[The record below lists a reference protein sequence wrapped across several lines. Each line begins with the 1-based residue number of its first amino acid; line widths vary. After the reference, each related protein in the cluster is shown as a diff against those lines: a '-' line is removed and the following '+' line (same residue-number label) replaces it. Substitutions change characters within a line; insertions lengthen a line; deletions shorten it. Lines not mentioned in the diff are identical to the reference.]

1 MVAAG
6 AKVAFAQAYWYTFLS
21 LSSGAFRRTI
31 YLTVFNSEMSFVVV
45 WKRGKPFESR
55 PATVTRA
62 SLRRASPAH
71 SFPVLYLHLNNLS
84 FSLPLFLPCFSSDL
98 QQSHAHFQ
106 KETPSTP
113 SALIIALFSPHK
125 KNPDPSPPSSPCSAP
140 SPTSSSQAR
149 PA

>member
-6 AKVAFAQAYWYTFLS
+6 AKVAFAQACWYNFLS

-31 YLTVFNSEMSFVVV
+31 YLTVFNSEMYFVVV
-45 WKRGKPFESR
+45 WKGGKPFESR

-71 SFPVLYLHLNNLS
+71 SFPVLHLS
-84 FSLPLFLPCFSSDL
+84 ISIIFSLSLSLPCFSSDL

-106 KETPSTP
+106 KETSSTP
-113 SALIIALFSPHK
+113 SVLIIARFSPHK
-125 KNPDPSPPSSPCSAP
+125 NSEPSPPSSPCSAP

>member
-31 YLTVFNSEMSFVVV
+31 YLTVFSSEMSFVVV
-45 WKRGKPFESR
+45 WKGGKPFESR

-71 SFPVLYLHLNNLS
+71 SFPVLHLSISIISLS
-84 FSLPLFLPCFSSDL
+84 LSLPCFSSDL

-113 SALIIALFSPHK
+113 SALIIALFSPDKHSE
-125 KNPDPSPPSSPCSAP
+125 PSPPSPPCSAP